1 MEKLKGSGYD
11 HIKSILICGGLSKN
25 SLFTESQADVVNL
38 PVLCPN
44 EVESVLLG
52 SAILGACASGYFS
65 DMRTAITSMG
75 GKATVVHPDNKVQEF
90 HNKKYK
96 VFLEMYECQKKY
108 RDIMNSL

>member
-1 MEKLKGSGYD
+1 MEKLKESGYNN
-11 HIKSILICGGLSKN
+11 IQSILICGGLSKN
-25 SLFTESQADVVNL
+25 PLFTESQADVVNL

-44 EVESVLLG
+44 EIESVLLG

-65 DMRTAITSMG
+65 DMRSAITSMG
-75 GKATVVHPDNKVQEF
+75 GTATVVYPDNKIQEF

-96 VFLEMYECQKKY
+96 VFLAMYECQIKC